1 MKWLLT
7 MLLLL
12 LLGACARP
20 PEPVWID
27 VPTANEL
34 IEILHSRAGTVSR
47 LDTAASVSI
56 TAQGKHF
63 STQQFILAEQPD
75 RVRVDALTGF
85 GQLVMQLAS
94 DGDVLSVLLNT
105 TNPPRFYRGSAS
117 EENFARFVRLPL
129 PPQLLVAML
138 LYDPPVF
145 AYQQT
150 QVRSRDDQLE
160 LLLVND
166 TFTQTFIFDG
176 QLNLTGSEYAQ
187 HQEIMLAVD
196 YSRFAAADG
205 FPRRIV
211 LNMPQE
217 DVLLAMVINEL
228 TLNGEIP
235 AERFFLQAPENIV
248 IEPIP

>member
-1 MKWLLT
+1 MKWLLS
-7 MLLLL
+7 LLLL
-12 LLGACARP
+12 LFLSACARP

-34 IEILHSRAGTVSR
+34 IDILHSRAGTISR
-47 LDTAASVSI
+47 LDVAASVSI

-63 STQQFILAEQPD
+63 STQQYILAEQPD

-105 TNPPRFYRGSAS
+105 TNPPRFYRGRAS
-117 EENFARFVRLPL
+117 EENFSRFVRLPL
-129 PPQLLVAML
+129 PPQLLVTIL
-138 LYDPPVF
+138 LYDPPLF
-145 AYQQT
+145 AYQQA

-160 LLLVND
+160 LFLVND
-166 TFTQTFIFDG
+166 TFTQTFFFDG
-176 QLNLTGSEYAQ
+176 QLKLTGSEYAQ
-187 HQEIMLAVD
+187 RQEIMLAVE
-196 YSRFAAADG
+196 YSRFAATDG

-217 DVLLAMVINEL
+217 DVLLAMGINEL

-235 AERFFLQAPENIV
+235 AERFFLQAPENID